1 MENTFASLPISEA
14 IIKATEELGF
24 TQMTEI
30 QQKAIPVMLAGKDL
44 IAKAPTGTG
53 KTCAFGIPV
62 IEHIDPDLPQI
73 QAIVLA
79 PTRELAT
86 QICDDIRN
94 LTRFL
99 PQIKTVVVY
108 GGQSMERQK
117 QQLRKNPQILIATP
131 GRLLDLM
138 QHRALSLQA
147 VSTAVLDEAD
157 KMLDMGFYKDVRKIL
172 DSLKNLKQMCMFSAT
187 ISREVMDIG
196 WLYQRDPEEI
206 TVLPVQESE
215 PKIDQYSIQCIGR
228 EKIEIILRLMKQFEV
243 TRAIVFCNT
252 KYTTGMVAEQL
263 YASGLNTACL
273 HGDMRQSERNKIM
286 EEYKSGAI
294 DILVATDVA
303 ARGIDVSDIQ
313 VVFNYDITPDNDSY
327 LHRIGRT
334 GRAKKEG
341 ISFVL
346 HSKDEQKR
354 LDSIIHYTHSNIIPL
369 EIDGLGTFQ
378 QVKNNMENKDP
389 GSLFAK
395 RRGPGSSLI

>member
-117 QQLRKNPQILIATP
+117 QQPRKNPQILIATP

-147 VSTAVLDEAD
+147 VSTVVLDEAD

-369 EIDGLGTFQ
+369 EMDGWGTFQ
-378 QVKNNMENKDP
+378 QVKK
-389 GSLFAK
+389 
-395 RRGPGSSLI
+395 

>member
-1 MENTFASLPISEA
+1 MEQNLFSSLPVDAA
-14 IIKATEELGF
+14 ILQAVEQMGF
-24 TQMTEI
+24 QQMTEV
-30 QQKAIPVMLAGKDL
+30 QSKAIPPMLTGRDV

-53 KTCAFGIPV
+53 KTCAFGIPLIQRV
-62 IEHIDPDLPQI
+62 DTDSSDV
-73 QAIVLA
+73 QAIILA

-86 QICDDIRN
+86 QICDDLRQ
-94 LTRFL
+94 LTQFL
-99 PQIKTVVVY
+99 PQLRTVVVY
-108 GGQSMERQK
+108 GGQSMEKQK
-117 QQLRKNPQILIATP
+117 QQLKKGTQILVATP

-138 QHRALSLQA
+138 QHRLVVLSK
-147 VSTAVLDEAD
+147 VSMAVLDEAD

-172 DSLKNLKQMCMFSAT
+172 DSLKGLKQMCMFSAT

-206 TVLPVQESE
+206 TVLPVQDSE
-215 PKIDQYSIQCIGR
+215 PKIDQYSIQCIGS

-243 TRAIVFCNT
+243 SRAIVFCNT

-263 YASGLNTACL
+263 HAQGLNTACL

-286 EEYKSGAI
+286 EQYKAGEI

-313 VVFNYDITPDNDSY
+313 VVFNYDIPQENDAY

-354 LDSIIHYTHSNIIPL
+354 LDNIIHYTHSHIIAL
-369 EIDGLGTFQ
+369 EMDGWG
-378 QVKNNMENKDP
+378 V
-389 GSLFAK
+389 FAPK
-395 RRGPGSSLI
+395 K

>member
-1 MENTFASLPISEA
+1 MQQQSFSSLNIQPQILQA
-14 IIKATEELGF
+14 VDAMGF
-24 TQMTEI
+24 REMTEV
-30 QQKAIPVMLAGKDL
+30 QQKAIPPMLEGRDV

-53 KTCAFGIPV
+53 KTCAFGIPL
-62 IEHIDPDLPQI
+62 IEQIDPACSQI
-73 QAIVLA
+73 QALILA

-86 QICDDIRN
+86 QICDDICC

-99 PQIKTVVVY
+99 PKIKTVVVY

-117 QQLRKNPQILIATP
+117 QQLKKGCHILVATP

-138 QHRALSLQA
+138 QHRFVSLNS
-147 VSTAVLDEAD
+147 VCMAVLDEAD

-172 DSLKNLKQMCMFSAT
+172 DSLKNLKQMSMFSAT

-196 WLYQRDPEEI
+196 WLYQRDAEEI

-228 EKIEIILRLMKQFEV
+228 EKIDIILRLMKQFEV
-243 TRAIVFCNT
+243 SRAIIFCNT
-252 KYTTGMVAEQL
+252 IYTTGMVSEQL
-263 YASGLNTACL
+263 HANGLNTACL

-286 EEYKSGAI
+286 EQYKSGKI

-313 VVFNYDITPDNDSY
+313 VVFNYDISPENDSY

-341 ISFVL
+341 ISFIL

-354 LDSIIHYTHSNIIPL
+354 LDSIIRYTKSNILPL
-369 EIDGLGTFQ
+369 EMDGWGVFKK
-378 QVKNNMENKDP
+378 VSK
-389 GSLFAK
+389 
-395 RRGPGSSLI
+395 

>member
-1 MENTFASLPISEA
+1 MEREQFMQQSFASLPVKPEILQA
-14 IIKATEELGF
+14 IQQLGF
-24 TQMTEI
+24 EEMTEV
-30 QQKAIPVMLAGKDL
+30 QQKAIPPMLAGQDV

-53 KTCAFGIPV
+53 KTLAFGIPL
-62 IEHIDPDLPQI
+62 IEHCDTEKPDI
-73 QAIVLA
+73 QSLILA

-86 QICDDIRN
+86 QICEDLKN

-99 PQIKTVVVY
+99 PQLRVVVVY

-117 QQLRKNPQILIATP
+117 QQLKKGAHILVATP

-138 QHRALSLQA
+138 QHRAVSLKS
-147 VSTAVLDEAD
+147 VTTAVLDEAD
-157 KMLDMGFYKDVRKIL
+157 RMLDMGFYKDVRKIL
-172 DSLKNLKQMCMFSAT
+172 DSLKAMKQMCMFSAT

-196 WLYQRDPEEI
+196 WLFQRDPEEI
-206 TVLPVQESE
+206 TVLPVEESE
-215 PKIDQYSIQCIGR
+215 PKIDQYSVQCIGR

-243 TRAIVFCNT
+243 SRAIIFCNT

-263 YASGLNTACL
+263 HAQKLNTACL

-286 EEYKSGAI
+286 EQYKAGQI

-303 ARGIDVSDIQ
+303 ARGIDVSGIQ
-313 VVFNYDITPDNDSY
+313 VVFNYDIPQENDAY

-346 HSKDEQKR
+346 HSKDEASR
-354 LDSIIHYTHSNIIPL
+354 LQNIIHYTRSNIIPL
-369 EIDGLGTFQ
+369 EMDGWGVFKP
-378 QVKNNMENKDP
+378 VSK
-389 GSLFAK
+389 
-395 RRGPGSSLI
+395 

>member
-1 MENTFASLPISEA
+1 MEQNLFSSLPVDAA
-14 IIKATEELGF
+14 ILQAVEQMGF
-24 TQMTEI
+24 QQMTEV
-30 QQKAIPVMLAGKDL
+30 QSKAIPPMLQGRDV

-53 KTCAFGIPV
+53 KTCAFGIPLIQRV
-62 IEHIDPDLPQI
+62 DTDSSDV
-73 QAIVLA
+73 QAIILA

-86 QICDDIRN
+86 QICDDLRQ
-94 LTRFL
+94 LTQFL
-99 PQIKTVVVY
+99 PQLRTVVVY
-108 GGQSMERQK
+108 GGQSMEKQK
-117 QQLRKNPQILIATP
+117 QQLKKGAQILVATP

-138 QHRALSLQA
+138 QHRLVVLSK
-147 VSTAVLDEAD
+147 VSMAVLDEAD

-172 DSLKNLKQMCMFSAT
+172 DSLKGLKQMCMFSAT

-196 WLYQRDPEEI
+196 WLYQRDSEEI
-206 TVLPVQESE
+206 TVLPVQDSE

-243 TRAIVFCNT
+243 SRAIVFCNT

-263 YASGLNTACL
+263 HAQGLNTACL

-286 EEYKSGAI
+286 EQYKAGEI

-313 VVFNYDITPDNDSY
+313 VVFNYDIPQENDAY

-354 LDSIIHYTHSNIIPL
+354 LDNIIHYTRSHIIAL
-369 EIDGLGTFQ
+369 EMDGWG
-378 QVKNNMENKDP
+378 V
-389 GSLFAK
+389 FAPK
-395 RRGPGSSLI
+395 K

>member
-62 IEHIDPDLPQI
+62 TEHIDPDLPQI

-369 EIDGLGTFQ
+369 EMDGWGTFQ
-378 QVKNNMENKDP
+378 QVKK
-389 GSLFAK
+389 
-395 RRGPGSSLI
+395 

>member
-99 PQIKTVVVY
+99 PQVKTVVVY

-157 KMLDMGFYKDVRKIL
+157 KMLDMGFYKDVRKTKT
-172 DSLKNLKQMCMFSAT
+172 D
-187 ISREVMDIG
+187 V
-196 WLYQRDPEEI
+196 Y
-206 TVLPVQESE
+206 
-215 PKIDQYSIQCIGR
+215 
-228 EKIEIILRLMKQFEV
+228 
-243 TRAIVFCNT
+243 VFC
-252 KYTTGMVAEQL
+252 Y
-263 YASGLNTACL
+263 
-273 HGDMRQSERNKIM
+273 HFPR
-286 EEYKSGAI
+286 
-294 DILVATDVA
+294 
-303 ARGIDVSDIQ
+303 
-313 VVFNYDITPDNDSY
+313 SY
-327 LHRIGRT
+327 GHRM
-334 GRAKKEG
+334 A
-341 ISFVL
+341 L
-346 HSKDEQKR
+346 
-354 LDSIIHYTHSNIIPL
+354 P
-369 EIDGLGTFQ
+369 
-378 QVKNNMENKDP
+378 
-389 GSLFAK
+389 A
-395 RRGPGSSLI
+395 